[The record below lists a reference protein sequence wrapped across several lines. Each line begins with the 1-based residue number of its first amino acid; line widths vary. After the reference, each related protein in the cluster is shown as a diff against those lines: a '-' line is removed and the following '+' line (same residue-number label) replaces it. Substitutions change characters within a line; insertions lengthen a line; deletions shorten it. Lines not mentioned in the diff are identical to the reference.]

1 MLKCNR
7 LLQASLYPEG
17 YCATST
23 PLYLKMSTIRL
34 LLLHGLSGSTA
45 SPITTTSNTSIP
57 ISLSERSIWDILWSC
72 LATMFTVTWVSVH
85 PNAPSLEEPSYV
97 IFRRRVF
104 LMSIALLAPEL
115 MVLWAFKQ
123 WKGAKMIRD
132 VVNGSLPESRKP
144 PSSL

>member
-1 MLKCNR
+1 ML
-7 LLQASLYPEG
+7 LLAFLFYPFFLSETTSGAPLTLYQPQLVPRDPPAEVDTN
-17 YCATST
+17 YRST
-23 PLYLKMSTIRL
+23 PEI
-34 LLLHGLSGSTA
+34 
-45 SPITTTSNTSIP
+45 
-57 ISLSERSIWDILWSC
+57 IWTC
-72 LATMFTVTWVSVH
+72 LATTFICTWVSVH
-85 PNAPSLEEPSYV
+85 PNAPSLEEPGYV